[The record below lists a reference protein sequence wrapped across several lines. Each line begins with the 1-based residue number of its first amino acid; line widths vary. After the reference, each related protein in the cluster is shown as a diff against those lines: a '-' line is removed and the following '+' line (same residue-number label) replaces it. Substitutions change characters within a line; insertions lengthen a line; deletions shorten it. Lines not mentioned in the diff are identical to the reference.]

1 VSWLTVATAVTG
13 VLQFI
18 LAEARFG
25 ASIEQALERAE
36 TWKNQQS

>member
-1 VSWLTVATAVTG
+1 VSWLTVAVAVTG
-13 VLQFI
+13 VLQ
-18 LAEARFG
+18 LLPAKARFG